1 MSGATVSRDVK
12 AEFSFAKTGWKL
24 ALKFTVIAGI
34 SALAGCQGTFDDLV
48 PKAERAVPG
57 KLITKMKAKSMAFG
71 SPIAIRIFK
80 QEGDLEVWKQKT
92 NGRFALLKTYKIC
105 KWSGK
110 LGPKIKEGDRQAPEG
125 FYTVKQHQ
133 MNPNS
138 SYYLSFNMGF
148 PNKFDR
154 SHGRTGTYLMIHG
167 ACSSAGCYS
176 MTDEQIAEIYA
187 LARDTFKAGQ
197 KSFQIQSYPFRMT
210 PKNMFEYRDNPNFA
224 FWRMLKVGY
233 DHFETTKRPPQV
245 EVCGKK
251 YRFNVA
257 SESGKKFSARAS
269 CPPLYMRQS
278 TALAYTKIKMRDDAV
293 FDKLLAKEEGRSVR
307 DFSNMS
313 VAAALPG
320 IKVVSATDAAKPAS
334 E

>member
-1 MSGATVSRDVK
+1 MSGAMVSRDVTSK
-12 AEFSFAKTGWKL
+12 FLVAKTGWNL
-24 ALKFTVIAGI
+24 AFKATVIVGI
-34 SALAGCQGTFDDLV
+34 GALAGCQGTFDDLV
-48 PKAERAVPG
+48 PKAERAVPN
-57 KLITKMKAKSMAFG
+57 KLTTKMKAKSMAFG

-92 NGRFALLKTYKIC
+92 NGRFALLKSYKIC

-125 FYTVKQHQ
+125 FYTVKQFQ

-187 LARDTFKAGQ
+187 LARDTFKGGQ

-210 PKNMFEYRDNPNFA
+210 PKNMFQYRDNPNFA

-269 CPPLYMRQS
+269 CPPLYMRKS

-293 FDKLLAKEEGRSVR
+293 FDKLLAREEGRSVR

-320 IKVVSATDAAKPAS
+320 IKVVSATGAAKPAS